1 MPPRPDL
8 ESVQDILR
16 TADVE
21 GLIAEGAPADEYEPE
36 EALLLAAIQHLPS
49 TEIHPA
55 TLMPILENIWHKSFA
70 PTSSE
75 MEERRTALKSVA
87 ARIEHYFGQH
97 SQY

>member
-16 TADVE
+16 TADIE
-21 GLIAEGAPADEYEPE
+21 GLIAKGAPADEYEPE
-36 EALLLAAIQHLPS
+36 EALLLGAIQHLPS

-55 TLMPILENIWHKSFA
+55 TLIPILEGIWHKSFA
-70 PTSSE
+70 PTESDLVT
-75 MEERRTALKSVA
+75 RRPALESVA